1 MALTTQRQPAD
12 SHNALPRGY
21 FSCLCMQPWRNREL
35 GKDAQNVAYSGVP
48 DVVSL
53 RGTGVVLIARFDY
66 LKR

>member
-1 MALTTQRQPAD
+1 M
-12 SHNALPRGY
+12 
-21 FSCLCMQPWRNREL
+21 